1 MSTRTTQRHGRPRRG
16 TLLPGSMVAGGTGSV
31 MGVDYLGAGSRS
43 DPCRTDGSPRLFR
56 GGHRS
61 SPIRAETASDHLYDA
76 TALGMSTTRARPS
89 ASGYPW
95 VMEGVRPARVAI
107 VGVGNVGSSFAY
119 ALLLSGLASEI
130 VLMDANERRA
140 EGEAMDLQHAVP
152 FTRPVRVW
160 AGSYADCAGA
170 AVTVIAA
177 GAGQKP
183 GETRLDLV
191 RKNAAIF
198 GQIVPRVAEANP
210 NGIIL
215 VATNPVDVLSY
226 ESWRLSGLPPERVFG
241 SGTIL
246 DTARFRAALSEHFGV
261 DPRSV
266 HAFIVG
272 EHGDSEVPVWSSAN
286 IAGMRLPEFCS
297 ANGIPYD
304 PQAMEAIFVSVRDAA
319 YQIIERK
326 GATYYAVAAGLL
338 QIVEAIVR
346 DQRTVLPV
354 SSLIS
359 DYNGIDDVYLS
370 LPTVIH
376 RTGVDRVLRI
386 DLSVAEF
393 DGLRASA
400 RVLHETIASLHEGEA
415 APAG

>member
-1 MSTRTTQRHGRPRRG
+1 ME
-16 TLLPGSMVAGGTGSV
+16 SM
-31 MGVDYLGAGSRS
+31 
-43 DPCRTDGSPRLFR
+43 
-56 GGHRS
+56 
-61 SPIRAETASDHLYDA
+61 
-76 TALGMSTTRARPS
+76 
-89 ASGYPW
+89 
-95 VMEGVRPARVAI
+95 RPARVAI

-119 ALLLSGLASEI
+119 ALLLSGLAAEI
-130 VLMDANERRA
+130 VLIDANERRA

-152 FTRPVRVW
+152 FAKPTRVW
-160 AGSYADCAGA
+160 AGSYADCGGA

-210 NGIIL
+210 TGIIL
-215 VATNPVDVLSY
+215 VATNPVDVLTY
-226 ESWRLSGLPPERVFG
+226 ETWRQSGLPPERVIG

-246 DTARFRAALSEHFGV
+246 DTARFRAALSDHFGV

-297 ANGIPYD
+297 ANGIRYD
-304 PQAMEAIFVSVRDAA
+304 RDAMEAIFVSVRDAA
-319 YQIIERK
+319 YEIIQRK

-338 QIVEAIVR
+338 RIVEAIVR
-346 DQRTVLPV
+346 DQRTVLSV
-354 SSLIS
+354 SSLIR

-376 RTGVDRVLRI
+376 REGVDRVLRI

-400 RVLHETIASLHEGEA
+400 RVLRETTASLREGEA
-415 APAG
+415 AEPA